1 MSGPYMQDK
10 QLNIFVAG
18 HKGLVGSAIVRQIES
33 VGVHTWIGATRDQLD
48 LCDRSAV
55 FDYMGEHK
63 PDGVIIAAAKVG
75 GIVANRDFPVEFLS
89 ENVQVQTNL
98 MDAAH
103 KFDVENLVFL
113 GSSCIYPKFAQQPI
127 NEEAMLT
134 GPLEETNEAYAIAK
148 IAGVKL
154 VQAYRKEFGRAWTS
168 AMPTNLYGPGDNFDP
183 QSSHVLP
190 ALLRKFHEASLSGA
204 ESVTLWGSGTPR
216 REFLHV
222 DDLAKAV
229 LFLLQGYDE
238 ATAINV
244 GTGIDLEIRELASR
258 IAQVTDYQGQVKW
271 DTSKPDG
278 TPQKLLDVTR
288 INNLGWTSEI
298 ALDQGLK
305 MTYEWFVDA
314 LAAGNLR

>member
-1 MSGPYMQDK
+1 MPKVDQRIY
-10 QLNIFVAG
+10 VAG
-18 HKGLVGSAIVRQIES
+18 HRGLVGSAIVRQLEAA
-33 VGVHTWIGATRDQLD
+33 GNDNWIGATRDELN
-48 LCDRSAV
+48 LCEREAV
-55 FDYMGEHK
+55 FDFMGQK
-63 PDGVIIAAAKVG
+63 RPTAVIIAAAKVG
-75 GIVANRDFPVEFLS
+75 GIVANNNFPVEFLS

-103 KFDVENLVFL
+103 KFDVEHLVFL
-113 GSSCIYPKFAQQPI
+113 GSSCIYPKFAPQPI
-127 NEEAMLT
+127 SEDSLLT

-154 VQAYRKEFGRAWTS
+154 VQAYRKEFGRKWTS

-183 QSSHVLP
+183 QTSHVLP
-190 ALLRKFHEASLSGA
+190 ALLRKFHEAKLTGLD
-204 ESVTLWGSGTPR
+204 SVTLWGSGTPR

-244 GTGIDLEIRELASR
+244 GTGVDIEISELASL
-258 IAQVTDYQGQVKW
+258 ISEVTNFKGSINW

-278 TPQKLLDVTR
+278 TPRKLLDVSR
-288 INNLGWTSEI
+288 INQLGWNSEI
-298 ALDQGLK
+298 LLTDGIK
-305 MTYEWFVDA
+305 STYEWFVQ
-314 LAAGNLR
+314 NHP

>member
-1 MSGPYMQDK
+1 MQDK

-33 VGVHTWIGATRDQLD
+33 DGVHSWIGATRDQLD
-48 LCDRSAV
+48 LCNRNAV
-55 FDYMGEHK
+55 FDFMGEHK
-63 PDGVIIAAAKVG
+63 PSGVIIAAAKVG

-103 KFDVENLVFL
+103 KFDVKNLVFL
-113 GSSCIYPKFAQQPI
+113 GSSCIYPKFAAQPI
-127 NEEAMLT
+127 NEDSLLT

-154 VQAYRKEFGRAWTS
+154 VQAYRKEFGRTWTS

-183 QSSHVLP
+183 QTSHVLP

-204 ESVTLWGSGTPR
+204 QSVTLWGSGNPR

-244 GTGIDLEIRELASR
+244 GTGVDHEIRELASR
-258 IAQVTDYQGQVKW
+258 IAQVTDYQGQIKW

-278 TPQKLLDVTR
+278 TPQKLLDVSR

-298 ALDQGLK
+298 TLDQGLK

-314 LAAGNLR
+314 LATGNLR

>member
-1 MSGPYMQDK
+1 MQHK
-10 QLNIFVAG
+10 QLNIYVAG
-18 HKGLVGSAIVRQIES
+18 HNGLVGSAIVRQIES
-33 VGVHTWIGATRDQLD
+33 VGLHTWIGATREQLD
-48 LCDRSAV
+48 LCDRIAV
-55 FDYMGEHK
+55 LDFLGEHK

-113 GSSCIYPKFAQQPI
+113 GSSCVYPKFANQPI
-127 NEEAMLT
+127 NEDSLLT

-148 IAGVKL
+148 IAGIKL
-154 VQAYRKEFGRAWTS
+154 VQAYRKEFGRRWTS

-204 ESVTLWGSGTPR
+204 KSVTLWGSGSPR

-229 LFLLQGYDE
+229 LFLLQGYD
-238 ATAINV
+238 ADTAINV
-244 GTGIDLEIRELASR
+244 GTGVDLEIRELASL
-258 IAQVTDYQGQVKW
+258 IAQVTGYDGQIEW
-271 DTSKPDG
+271 DTLKPDG
-278 TPQKLLDVTR
+278 TPQKLLDVGR

-298 ALDQGLK
+298 TLDQGLK
-305 MTYEWFVDA
+305 STYKWFVDA
-314 LAAGNLR
+314 LTTGNLR

>member
-1 MSGPYMQDK
+1 MPKVDQRIY
-10 QLNIFVAG
+10 VAG
-18 HKGLVGSAIVRQIES
+18 HRGLVGSAIVRQLEAA
-33 VGVHTWIGATRDQLD
+33 GNDNWIGATRDELN
-48 LCDRSAV
+48 LCEREAV
-55 FDYMGEHK
+55 FDFMGQQR
-63 PDGVIIAAAKVG
+63 PTAVIIAAAKVG
-75 GIVANRDFPVEFLS
+75 GIVANNNFPVEFLS

-103 KFDVENLVFL
+103 KFDVEHLVFL
-113 GSSCIYPKFAQQPI
+113 GSSCIYPKFAPQPI
-127 NEEAMLT
+127 SEDSLLT

-154 VQAYRKEFGRAWTS
+154 VQAYRKEFGRKWTS

-183 QSSHVLP
+183 QTSHVLP
-190 ALLRKFHEASLSGA
+190 ALLRKFHEAKLSGLD
-204 ESVTLWGSGTPR
+204 SVTLWGSGTPR

-244 GTGIDLEIRELASR
+244 GTGVDIEISELASL
-258 IAQVTDYQGQVKW
+258 ISEVTNFKGSINW

-278 TPQKLLDVTR
+278 TPRKLLDVSR
-288 INNLGWTSEI
+288 INQLGWNSEI
-298 ALDQGLK
+298 LLTDGIK
-305 MTYEWFVDA
+305 STYEWFVQ
-314 LAAGNLR
+314 NHP

>member
-1 MSGPYMQDK
+1 
-10 QLNIFVAG
+10 
-18 HKGLVGSAIVRQIES
+18 
-33 VGVHTWIGATRDQLD
+33 
-48 LCDRSAV
+48 
-55 FDYMGEHK
+55 
-63 PDGVIIAAAKVG
+63 
-75 GIVANRDFPVEFLS
+75 
-89 ENVQVQTNL
+89 

-113 GSSCIYPKFAQQPI
+113 GSSCIYPKFAKQPI
-127 NEEAMLT
+127 NEDSLLT

-154 VQAYRKEFGRAWTS
+154 VQAYRKEYGKTWTS

-204 ESVTLWGSGTPR
+204 ESVTLWGSGSPR

-229 LFLLQGYDE
+229 LFLLRGYDE

-244 GTGIDLEIRELASR
+244 GTGVDLEIRELASL
-258 IAQVTDYQGQVKW
+258 ISQITGYNGQIKW

-278 TPQKLLDVTR
+278 TPQKLLDVGR

-298 ALDQGLK
+298 TLDQGLK
-305 MTYEWFVDA
+305 TTYEWFVDA
-314 LAAGNLR
+314 LATGNVR

>member
-1 MSGPYMQDK
+1 MQNK
-10 QLNIFVAG
+10 PLNIYVAG
-18 HKGLVGSAIVRQIES
+18 HKGLVGSALVRRIEN
-33 VGVHTWIGATRDQLD
+33 VGKHTWIGATRDELD
-48 LCDRSAV
+48 LCDRNAV
-55 FDYMGEHK
+55 FDFIGQHR

-75 GIVANRDFPVEFLS
+75 GIVANRDYPVEFLS

-113 GSSCIYPKFAQQPI
+113 GSSCIYPKFAPQPI
-127 NEEAMLT
+127 NEDSLLT

-154 VQAYRKEFGRAWTS
+154 VQAYRKEFGRKWTS

-190 ALLRKFHEASLSGA
+190 ALLRKFHEASLSG
-204 ESVTLWGSGTPR
+204 EKSVTLWGSGSPR

-229 LFLLQGYDE
+229 LFLLQGYDG

-244 GTGIDLEIRELASR
+244 GTGVDLEISELAGL
-258 IAQVTDYQGQVKW
+258 IAQVTGFGGQINW

-278 TPQKLLDVTR
+278 TPQKLLDVGR

-298 ALDQGLK
+298 ALDQGLRT
-305 MTYEWFVDA
+305 TYDWFVNA

>member
-1 MSGPYMQDK
+1 MPNKSLKIY
-10 QLNIFVAG
+10 VAG
-18 HKGLVGSAIVRQIES
+18 HKGLVGSAIVRHIES
-33 VGVHTWIGATRDQLD
+33 VGQHTWLGSSKDQLD
-48 LCDRSAV
+48 LRDRTAV
-55 FDYMGEHK
+55 FEFMDQHK
-63 PDGVIIAAAKVG
+63 PDAVIIAAAKVG
-75 GIVANRDFPVEFLS
+75 GMYANIEFPVEFLS
-89 ENVQVQTNL
+89 DNIQIQTNL

-113 GSSCIYPKFAQQPI
+113 GSSCIYPKFAKQPI
-127 NEEAMLT
+127 SEDSLLT
-134 GPLEETNEAYAIAK
+134 GPLEETNIAYSIAK
-148 IAGVKL
+148 IAGLKL
-154 VQAYRKEFGRAWTS
+154 VQAYRAEYGRTWTS

-190 ALLRKFHEASLSGA
+190 AWLRKFHAASLFGA
-204 ESVTLWGSGTPR
+204 ESVTLWGTGNPR

-244 GTGIDLEIRELASR
+244 GTGVDLEIRELASL
-258 IAQVTDYQGQVKW
+258 ISQLTGYQGQIKW

-278 TPQKLLDVTR
+278 TPQKLLDVGR

-298 ALDQGLK
+298 TLDQGLK
-305 MTYEWFVDA
+305 TTYEWFVA
-314 LAAGNLR
+314 SLAAGNLP

>member
-1 MSGPYMQDK
+1 MQDK
-10 QLNIFVAG
+10 QLNIYGAG

-33 VGVHTWIGATRDQLD
+33 AGVHTWVGASRKQLD
-48 LCDRSAV
+48 LCDRNSV
-55 FDYMGEHK
+55 FDFMGEHE

-75 GIVANRDFPVEFLS
+75 GIAANNDFPVEFLS

-154 VQAYRKEFGRAWTS
+154 VQAYRKEFGRTWTS

-190 ALLRKFHEASLSGA
+190 ALLRKFHEASSSGA

-229 LFLLQGYDE
+229 LFLLQAYDE
-238 ATAINV
+238 GTAINV
-244 GTGIDLEIRELASR
+244 GTGVDLEIRELASR
-258 IAQVTDYQGQVKW
+258 IAQVTDYQGQIKW

-298 ALDQGLK
+298 TLDQGLR

>member
-1 MSGPYMQDK
+1 MQDK
-10 QLNIFVAG
+10 QLNIYVAG
-18 HKGLVGSAIVRQIES
+18 HNGLVGSAIVRQIES
-33 VGVHTWIGATRDQLD
+33 AGVHTWVGASRKQLD
-48 LCDRSAV
+48 LCDRNSV
-55 FDYMGEHK
+55 FDFMGEHK

-75 GIVANRDFPVEFLS
+75 GIAANSDFPVEFLS

-298 ALDQGLK
+298 TLDQGLK

>member
-1 MSGPYMQDK
+1 MQDK
-10 QLNIFVAG
+10 HLNIYVAG
-18 HKGLVGSAIVRQIES
+18 HNGLVGSAIVRQIET
-33 VGVHTWIGATRDQLD
+33 VGIHTWFGATRDQLD
-48 LCDRSAV
+48 LCDRTAV
-55 FDYMGEHK
+55 FDFMNQHK
-63 PDGVIIAAAKVG
+63 PNGVIIAAAKVG
-75 GIVANRDFPVEFLS
+75 GMYANIEFPVEFLS
-89 ENVQVQTNL
+89 ENVQIQTNL

-127 NEEAMLT
+127 NEDSLLT

-148 IAGVKL
+148 LAGVKL
-154 VQAYRKEFGRAWTS
+154 VQAYRKEFGRTWTS

-190 ALLRKFHEASLSGA
+190 ALLRKFHAASLSGA
-204 ESVTLWGSGTPR
+204 ESVTLWGTGSPR

-229 LFLLQGYDE
+229 LFLLQGYDQ

-244 GTGIDLEIRELASR
+244 GTGVDLAILELASL
-258 IAQVTDYQGQVKW
+258 ISQLTGYQGEINW

-278 TPQKLLDVTR
+278 TPQKLLDVRR

-298 ALDQGLK
+298 PLDEGLK
-305 MTYEWFVDA
+305 TTYEWFVAA
-314 LAAGNLR
+314 LAAGSVR

>member
-1 MSGPYMQDK
+1 MQDK
-10 QLNIFVAG
+10 ELNIYVAG
-18 HKGLVGSAIVRQIES
+18 HNGLVGSAIVRQIES
-33 VGVHTWIGATRDQLD
+33 AGVHTWVGASRNQLD
-48 LCDRSAV
+48 LCDRNSV
-55 FDYMGEHK
+55 FDFMGEHK

-113 GSSCIYPKFAQQPI
+113 GSSCIYPKFAKQPI
-127 NEEAMLT
+127 NEDSLLT

-154 VQAYRKEFGRAWTS
+154 VQAYRKEFGRTWTS

-204 ESVTLWGSGTPR
+204 ESVTLWGSGNPR

-229 LFLLQGYDE
+229 LFLLQGYDD

-244 GTGIDLEIRELASR
+244 GTGVDLEIRELARLIS
-258 IAQVTDYQGQVKW
+258 QVTDYQGQIKW

-278 TPQKLLDVTR
+278 TPQKLLDVGR

-298 ALDQGLK
+298 TLDQGLK
-305 MTYEWFVDA
+305 ATYEWFVAA

>member
-1 MSGPYMQDK
+1 MQDK
-10 QLNIFVAG
+10 QLNIYVAG
-18 HKGLVGSAIVRQIES
+18 HNGLVGSAIVRKIES
-33 VGVHTWIGATRDQLD
+33 TGVHTWVGASRNQLD
-48 LCDRSAV
+48 LCDRSSV
-55 FDYMGEHK
+55 FDFMGEHK

-103 KFDVENLVFL
+103 KFDVEKLVFL
-113 GSSCIYPKFAQQPI
+113 GSSCIYPKFAHQPI
-127 NEEAMLT
+127 NEDSLLT
-134 GPLEETNEAYAIAK
+134 GALEETNEAYAIAK

-154 VQAYRKEFGRAWTS
+154 VQAYRKEFGRTWTS

-204 ESVTLWGSGTPR
+204 ESVTLWGSGSPR

-244 GTGIDLEIRELASR
+244 GTGVDLEIRELASL
-258 IAQVTDYQGQVKW
+258 IAQVTDYQGKVKW

-278 TPQKLLDVTR
+278 TPQKLLDVGR
-288 INNLGWTSEI
+288 INNLGWTSDI
-298 ALDQGLK
+298 TLDQGLK
-305 MTYEWFVDA
+305 TTYEWFVAA

>member
-1 MSGPYMQDK
+1 MQDK
-10 QLNIFVAG
+10 QLNIYVAG
-18 HKGLVGSAIVRQIES
+18 HNGLVGSAIVRQIES
-33 VGVHTWIGATRDQLD
+33 AGVHAWVGASRNQLD
-48 LCDRSAV
+48 LCDRSSV
-55 FDYMGEHK
+55 FDFMGEHK

-89 ENVQVQTNL
+89 ENIQVQTNL

-103 KFDVENLVFL
+103 KFNVENLVFL
-113 GSSCIYPKFAQQPI
+113 GSSCIYPKFAHQPI
-127 NEEAMLT
+127 NEDSLLT

-154 VQAYRKEFGRAWTS
+154 VQAYRKEFGRTWTS

-190 ALLRKFHEASLSGA
+190 ALLRKFHEASFSGA
-204 ESVTLWGSGTPR
+204 ESVTLWGSGSPR

-229 LFLLQGYDE
+229 LFLLQDYDE

-244 GTGIDLEIRELASR
+244 GTGVDLEIRELASL
-258 IAQVTDYQGQVKW
+258 IAQVTDYQGQIKW

-278 TPQKLLDVTR
+278 TPQKLLDVSR
-288 INNLGWTSEI
+288 INNLGWKSEI
-298 ALDQGLK
+298 TLDQGLK
-305 MTYEWFVDA
+305 TTYEWFVAA

>member
-1 MSGPYMQDK
+1 MSKKDK
-10 QLNIFVAG
+10 KIYIAG
-18 HKGLVGSAIVRQIES
+18 HRGLVGSAIVRQLEA
-33 VGVHTWIGATRDQLD
+33 VGHDNWIGAARDQLD
-48 LCDRSAV
+48 LCDRGAV
-55 FDYMGEHK
+55 FDFMGEHK

-103 KFDVENLVFL
+103 KFDVENLAFL
-113 GSSCIYPKFAQQPI
+113 GSSCIYPKFASQPI
-127 NEEAMLT
+127 NEDSLLT

-154 VQAYRKEFGRAWTS
+154 VQAYRKEFGRTWTS

-244 GTGIDLEIRELASR
+244 GTGVDLEIRELASQ
-258 IAQVTDYQGQVKW
+258 IAQVTDYQGQIKW

-278 TPQKLLDVTR
+278 TPQKLLDVTL
-288 INNLGWTSEI
+288 INNLGWTIEI
-298 ALDQGLK
+298 TLDQGLK

-314 LAAGNLR
+314 LATGNLR